1 MSAEKDERVQKMHPD
16 EVFEF
21 VRTHKDPG
29 VTASEIAEA
38 FDVTR
43 RAVRYRLGQLEDR
56 GRVYGKD
63 VGASAKIWFPKG

>member
-16 EVFEF
+16 EVYEF

-29 VTASEIAEA
+29 VTAGEVAEA
-38 FDVTR
+38 FDVTGS
-43 RAVRYRLGQLEDR
+43 AAQYRLGQLEDR
-56 GRVYGKD
+56 GRVYGKS